1 VARGWESK
9 AVADQQEE
17 ADERAFREGVTAEM
31 SPAERA
37 RRERIES
44 LKLSRARTL
53 EQLERAVRPAHREM
67 LNRTLRSLEA
77 EIDELSSD
85 QVGE

>member
-1 VARGWESK
+1 MARGWESK

-17 ADERAFREGVTAEM
+17 ADERARRDALTAAM

-53 EQLERAVRPAHREM
+53 EQLERATRPAHREM

-77 EIDELSSD
+77 EMDELS
-85 QVGE
+85 